1 MELENGRLTAAREKE
16 MKSFLTERGLTMEGG
31 ADYCAVLRDSGGHI
45 GACGCLDGNVIK
57 YVAVAL
63 GAEGEGAAA
72 AIVSD
77 LVNYAYRE
85 GKAHLFLFTK
95 SGNESLF
102 RSLGFYPV
110 ARTADA
116 VMLEDR
122 KNGIDNFI
130 ASLPRAHGVRGAC
143 VMNCDPF
150 TLGHR
155 YLIETAAAGCD
166 FLYVFVVSEDAAHFP
181 AKDRYELVQ
190 KGTAD
195 INNIAVVHSEDY
207 LVSRATFPAYFIKDR
222 VKAEDVRTEMD
233 IAVFGGKIAPGLG
246 ITRRYV
252 GTEPFCPVTRA
263 YNAKMRALLPA
274 YGIEFVEI
282 ERKDNISASAVR
294 RYLEEGNYGELK
306 KLVPDTT
313 YAYLKSLSK

>member
-1 MELENGRLTAAREKE
+1 MELETGALSAKKE
-16 MKSFLTERGLTMEGG
+16 QEIRSFLTERGLTMEGG
-31 ADYCAVLRDSGGHI
+31 ADYCAVLRDYDGRV
-45 GACGCLDGNVIK
+45 GACGCLDGGVIK
-57 YVAVAL
+57 YVAVAPF
-63 GAEGEGAAA
+63 AEGEGAAA
-72 AIVSD
+72 TIVSD
-77 LVNYAYRE
+77 LVNHAYRE
-85 GKAHLFLFTK
+85 GKEHLFLFTK
-95 SGNESLF
+95 PGNETMF

-122 KNGIDNFI
+122 KDGIGRFI
-130 ASLPRAHGVRGAC
+130 ASLPKAEGVKGAC
-143 VMNCDPF
+143 VVNCDPF

-155 YLIETAAAGCD
+155 YLIETAASRCD

-181 AKDRYELVQ
+181 AKDRYELVK

-195 INNIAVVHSEDY
+195 LQNIAVVRSEDY

-233 IAVFGGKIAPGLG
+233 IAVFGGRIAPGLG
-246 ITRRYV
+246 ITRRFV

-263 YNAKMRALLPA
+263 YNAKMRELLPA
-274 YGIEFVEI
+274 YGIEFYEI

-294 RYLEEGNYGELK
+294 RFLKEGNFEELK
-306 KLVPDTT
+306 KLVPQTT
-313 YAYLKSLSK
+313 YDYLKGLA